1 MAKPNLPVLGLAMAW
16 WLLETSYFGW
26 HAFPTS
32 SQELFADGLALTLA
46 AAAFLCGP
54 KGKRSEA
61 RAATPPVEQR

>member
-32 SQELFADGLALTLA
+32 LPELFADGLALTLA

-54 KGKRSEA
+54 KAKRSEA
-61 RAATPPVEQR
+61 RAAAASVEQR